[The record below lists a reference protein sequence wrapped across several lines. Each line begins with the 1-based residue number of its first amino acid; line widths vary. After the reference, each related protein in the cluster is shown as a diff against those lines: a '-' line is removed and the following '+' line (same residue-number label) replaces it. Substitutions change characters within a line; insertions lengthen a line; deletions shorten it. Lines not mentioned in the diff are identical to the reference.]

1 MKKIFAI
8 LITCG
13 VLVGACTPSSS
24 SNETEGNLTV
34 GDGSN
39 QKVYTVEDL
48 KAFPVS
54 EADFNNVTYV
64 GVPLSVL
71 LQDAGIDAANLKAV
85 KAVAFDGYSVNYE
98 PELYLREDVLVAYA
112 QLDGTLSEDDGIFRM
127 VLPGEEGKLN
137 IRFLVEIKAVP

>member
-1 MKKIFAI
+1 MKKIFAL
-8 LITCG
+8 LITFG
-13 VLVGACTPSSS
+13 ILLAACAPSSPGS
-24 SNETEGNLTV
+24 ETEGNLTV

-48 KAFPVS
+48 KALPMS

-85 KAVAFDGYSVNYE
+85 KAVAVDGYSVNYD
-98 PELYLREDVLVAYA
+98 PELYLREDVLVACA
-112 QLDGTLSEDDGIFRM
+112 QADGALSEDDGIFRM
-127 VLPGEEGKLN
+127 VLPGEEGKMN
-137 IRFLVEIKAVP
+137 IRFLVEIKAVH